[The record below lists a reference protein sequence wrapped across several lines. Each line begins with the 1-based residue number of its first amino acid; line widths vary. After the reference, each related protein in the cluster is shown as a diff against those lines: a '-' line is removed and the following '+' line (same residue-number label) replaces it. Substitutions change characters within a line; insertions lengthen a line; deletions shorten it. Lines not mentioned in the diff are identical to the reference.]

1 MKKVVSEELGLLQ
14 SKKAKKIVTSV
25 KAATIAMAISVSS
38 MFSATGV
45 KAASQDSQGDMFVAF
60 DANGNLIENPEA
72 PAAYVGSSTS
82 SANASVSK
90 SSGQDVQSNLITV
103 MDNKF
108 TGEFSSQKA
117 LDEEVAE
124 ARVLSTRTKT
134 NTTSE
139 KNVDSKL
146 LDTIESATKED
157 KNKNV
162 DIQSEYSDK
171 CLPVLED
178 VPMEAVTDDYI
189 GIAPVGYVGKIHEM
203 KNYGDA
209 SNYEEVKA
217 RAEKIYNAFK
227 EANEEYT
234 ANYGGPVIINVM
246 TGQEY
251 TLEEIIAVIQYMNG
265 AYAATSDYEAQYI
278 NDLWI
283 EFEVAFLNDMY
294 LIEDVNYKAGKDKI
308 DGPITEE
315 DIIEHDNILERVSL
329 FDLLMGDNANGP
341 FLKWF
346 SDKIIEMNKETD
358 PEKAAAIYN
367 EAYLAIVAIV
377 AGNGFVI
384 NGVNYKIGDF
394 SRINDLVLITE
405 VMLSQVCG
413 NLNYCER
420 GYIFNKQYVGEV
432 IVFLNDVLEQFNS
445 LCADELVSKLENNGV
460 EYHEGVTVDGQGNN
474 LDIRSYGSVMQMKAI
489 AQSLYVGAYGD
500 EYYDSEYL
508 NYYSEPYETSGSEFV
523 FKR

>member
-14 SKKAKKIVTSV
+14 SKRAKRLVMSV
-25 KAATIAMAISVSS
+25 KAATLAGAITIGSMFGTVSS
-38 MFSATGV
+38 
-45 KAASQDSQGDMFVAF
+45 KAASMDSEGDMFVAF

-72 PAAYVGSSTS
+72 PAAYATDGNTTVNGD
-82 SANASVSK
+82 AKASGK
-90 SSGQDVQSNLITV
+90 DVQSDLIGT
-103 MDNKF
+103 MDDKF
-108 TGEFSSQKA
+108 TGEFVSDKA
-117 LDEEVAE
+117 SEDEVIE
-124 ARVLSTRTKT
+124 ARKLATQG
-134 NTTSE
+134 TSNVTE
-139 KNVDSKL
+139 KKEVDSKL
-146 LDTIESATKED
+146 LDNIENATREEREV
-157 KNKNV
+157 NV
-162 DIQSEYSDK
+162 DIESEYSGK

-178 VPMEAVTDDYI
+178 VPMEAVTEDYI
-189 GIAPVGYVGKIHEM
+189 GIAPIGYVGKTHEM

-227 EANEEYT
+227 AANEEYT

-265 AYAATSDYEAQYI
+265 AYAATSDADAQYI

-294 LIEDVNYKAGKDKI
+294 LIEDVNYKAGNSGF

-315 DIIEHDNILERVSL
+315 DVVNHDNILERVSL

-358 PEKAAAIYN
+358 PEKAAAIFN

-377 AGNGFVI
+377 EGNGFVI

-394 SRINDLVLITE
+394 SRINDLVLVTE

-413 NLNYCER
+413 NLNYCEV

-445 LCADELVSKLENNGV
+445 LCADELVNQLESNGV
-460 EYHEGVTVDGQGNN
+460 EYHEGVTIDGQGNN
-474 LDIRSYGSVMQMKAI
+474 LDIRNYGSVMQMKAI
-489 AQSLYVGAYGD
+489 AQTLYVGAYGD
-500 EYYDSEYL
+500 EYYDAEYL
-508 NYYSEPYETSGSEFV
+508 RNYNGPYETSGSELV